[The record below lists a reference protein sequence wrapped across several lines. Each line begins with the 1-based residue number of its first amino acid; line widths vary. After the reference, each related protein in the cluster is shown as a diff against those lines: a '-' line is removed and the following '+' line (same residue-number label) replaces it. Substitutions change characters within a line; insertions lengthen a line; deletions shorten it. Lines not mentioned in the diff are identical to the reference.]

1 MTRRIILS
9 IILLTLALAVSA
21 VIFARFWTNPKAA
34 GSDAGGLA
42 GTPEPQSVSVFAVE
56 RSSFTDAI
64 DGLVGTVKGET
75 IELSY
80 FGPEEP
86 LIDIHVKV
94 GQRVKKGDL
103 LFELDHMRSE
113 SRKDITEAAY
123 DRAKKL
129 FEAGASTAMDLK
141 ESKSA
146 HDIAERD
153 YQDTFLRA
161 PKDGYVSE
169 IGRQVGETIGR
180 DSSAPIGV
188 LVSSQ
193 DKLFMETG
201 VIEGQLDRVKQ
212 GQSVHVDIDSLG
224 LLAVR
229 GTVAGVSREV
239 TTTGRTG
246 TVLVGLP
253 STVQAQLRPGLSAR
267 CKILTFDGDALLIP
281 RQAYDKEK
289 SGVFVVREGKAIFTP
304 VVLGYVAPDYYE
316 VKEGLAAGDEIVR
329 DLIINPVENGAA
341 VTVAGS
347 AERYAA
353 PQTPAS

>member
-1 MTRRIILS
+1 MNRRKIIS
-9 IILLTLALAVSA
+9 ITLLTL
-21 VIFARFWTNPKAA
+21 T
-34 GSDAGGLA
+34 
-42 GTPEPQSVSVFAVE
+42 VSVFAVILIKHRSAPNVGGASAIGGAATPEPQNVTVFSVE
-56 RSSFTDAI
+56 RATFTDAI

-80 FGPEEP
+80 YGEEVP
-86 LIDIHVKV
+86 LIAIHVKV

-103 LFELDHMRSE
+103 LFELDHMRLE
-113 SRKDITEAAY
+113 SRKDIADAAY

-129 FEAGASTAMDLK
+129 YEAGASTAMDLK

-146 HDIAERD
+146 NDIAQRD
-153 YQDTFLRA
+153 YQDTFIRA

-180 DSSAPIGV
+180 DSNAPIGV

-212 GQSVHVDIDSLG
+212 GQAVQVDIDSLG

-253 STVQAQLRPGLSAR
+253 PAVQAKLRPGLSAR
-267 CKILTFDGDALLIP
+267 CRILTFDGDALLIP

-289 SGVFVVREGKAIFTP
+289 EGVFLVREGKAHFSR
-304 VVLGYVAPDYYE
+304 VVLGYLAPDYYE
-316 VKEGLAAGDEIVR
+316 VKEGLKAGDEIVR
-329 DLIINPVENGAA
+329 DLIINPIENGAA
-341 VTVAGS
+341 VTVTGS
-347 AERYAA
+347 PEKYAA
-353 PQTPAS
+353 PQTPS